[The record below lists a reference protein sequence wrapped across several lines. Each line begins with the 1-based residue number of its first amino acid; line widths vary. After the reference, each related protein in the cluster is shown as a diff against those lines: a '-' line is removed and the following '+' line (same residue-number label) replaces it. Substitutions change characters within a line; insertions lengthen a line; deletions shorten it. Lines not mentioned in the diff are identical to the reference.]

1 MPEIRKPTLHTTP
14 YAAISPD
21 ALRGTL
27 DGRVVAIT
35 GAGGGLGRGESLA
48 FAQAGAKLA
57 LIDLEQAVSA
67 LHTTMEQCTA
77 FGAQA
82 KAYFCN
88 VMDVEQSRKTWE
100 QIREDLGEIDVLV
113 NNAGGY

>member
-1 MPEIRKPTLHTTP
+1 MPEIRKPTLHTKP
-14 YAAISPD
+14 YDAISPD

-48 FAQAGAKLA
+48 FAKAGAKLA
-57 LIDLEQAVSA
+57 LIDLEQAASA
-67 LHTTMEQCTA
+67 LHTTTDQCA
-77 FGAQA
+77 ALGAQA

-88 VMDVEQSRKTWE
+88 VIDAEQSRKTWE
-100 QIREDLGEIDVLV
+100 RIRADLGEIEVLV
-113 NNAGGY
+113 NNAGG